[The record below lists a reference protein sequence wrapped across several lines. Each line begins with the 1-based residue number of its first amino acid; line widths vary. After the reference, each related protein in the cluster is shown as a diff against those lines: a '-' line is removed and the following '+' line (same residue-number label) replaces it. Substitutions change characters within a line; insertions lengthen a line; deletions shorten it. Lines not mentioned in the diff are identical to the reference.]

1 MAWAY
6 FQNQAA
12 LDGYQNAVCA
22 DQAIPHAGYNQ
33 ASGAAAILDCWT
45 DAFVAPIQLR
55 GQGNVRT
62 WAAQIPDAH
71 VAQYDPVLGITVPDS
86 AVVFGVAA
94 NGLPDGTVTV
104 QGTTYTLEPNT
115 LTYKKTK
122 PATWTDPHT
131 GKKYDTAT
139 GAEVP

>member
-12 LDGYQNAVCA
+12 LDAYENAVCA
-22 DQAIPHAGYNQ
+22 DEGIPRAGYNQ
-33 ASGAAAILDCWT
+33 ATGEPAVLHCWT
-45 DAFVAPIQLR
+45 DAWLEPIQLR

-62 WAAQIPDAH
+62 WAGHIPDAH
-71 VAQYDPVLGITVPDS
+71 VTQYAAVLGATVPDS
-86 AVVFGVAA
+86 AVVFGVGA

-104 QGTTYTLEPNT
+104 QGQSYTLQPNT

-122 PATWTDPHT
+122 PATWTDPHSGIT
-131 GKKYDTAT
+131 YDTTT
-139 GAEVP
+139 GLPV